1 MSLGTI
7 CPLLQ
12 VDRPS
17 DPTTC
22 EDAIRVL
29 YANGLWHDVPGSI
42 REHFVDGAEG
52 GQPETPGPT
61 ADCFERTT
69 NLQPSTS

>member
-1 MSLGTI
+1 MSVIASGPTA
-7 CPLLQ
+7 P
-12 VDRPS
+12 
-17 DPTTC
+17 DPTTY

-42 REHFVDGAEG
+42 REHFVDGAER